1 MNPIT
6 ESEKRRENEM
16 STALKNI
23 VVIVAAVS
31 LLTICYGVLYGY
43 WALIGIGV
51 LSFVVIFI
59 DVVKAQR
66 KRLGGCANAYA

>member
-1 MNPIT
+1 MPKPIWR
-6 ESEKRRENEM
+6 K
-16 STALKNI
+16 
-23 VVIVAAVS
+23 
-31 LLTICYGVLYGY
+31 GY

-66 KRLGGCANAYA
+66 KRLGGCANVYA